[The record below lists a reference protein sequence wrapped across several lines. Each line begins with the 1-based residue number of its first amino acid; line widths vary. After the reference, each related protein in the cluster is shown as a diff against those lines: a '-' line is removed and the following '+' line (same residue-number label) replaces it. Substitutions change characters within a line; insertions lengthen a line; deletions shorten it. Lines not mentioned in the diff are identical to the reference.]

1 MNFLDQFG
9 NPDVLRGLM
18 QVAVAS
24 VLALVVLGVSAIRS
38 LDLET
43 ELGRSFVRGF
53 VQVIAMGS
61 VIGILFSV
69 SLAWSALVLVAMMGI
84 AAWISKD
91 RGEDVPGVFRVSL
104 VGIAFGSGL
113 VIVTMVAAGAIE
125 ASVRNL
131 IPVGGMVIANAMKT
145 NSLALDRFK
154 GEIESNRAEIDAVL
168 ALGVA
173 PENVV
178 SEYVTTSV
186 RASLIPMVESLKSL
200 GLVYIPGM
208 MSGMILAGANPIY
221 AAEYQFVIMAMLFAA
236 RWIDEHGKYPARRS
250 LRVHRSGAVEAVRWL
265 ESEGGIA
272 SPSTLPAP
280 RSPLRPHGQQQRFPP
295 RRGLGRCPR
304 RVRRR
309 WSSRRPSRPYGPR
322 PRCRRTSTCASG
334 R

>member
-1 MNFLDQFG
+1 VNFLEQFG

-53 VQVIAMGS
+53 VQVVAMGS

-91 RGEDVPGVFRVSL
+91 RGENVPGVFRVSL

-154 GEIESNRAEIDAVL
+154 GEIESNRAEIEAVL

-236 RWIDEHGKYPARRS
+236 
-250 LRVHRSGAVEAVRWL
+250 
-265 ESEGGIA
+265 GGLTSMA
-272 SPSTLPAP
+272 STL
-280 RSPLRPHGQQQRFPP
+280 LV
-295 RRGLGRCPR
+295 GRYAFTEAEQLKPFDG
-304 RVRRR
+304 
-309 WSSRRPSRPYGPR
+309 SEAG
-322 PRCRRTSTCASG
+322 AG
-334 R
+334 